1 MKTLNRKT
9 IQARSIHAL
18 ESAREDLRANILV
31 RRAMLQL
38 SQADLAERSGVSRP
52 VLSKIET
59 ASGDF
64 QISALAKLA
73 AALDC
78 PVSELLLPTSV
89 RSIDDAEIAQRFQTP
104 RAKFIKGKDLWAA
117 VEEAKTARESTRT
130 ETLDR
135 SIPSGGR
142 QRSRATVVNGRSK
155 TKR

>member
-9 IQARSIHAL
+9 IQARSIQAL

-31 RRAMLQL
+31 RRATLQL

-59 ASGDF
+59 AAGDF

-78 PVSELLLPTSV
+78 PVSELLLPSTMGTV
-89 RSIDDAEIAQRFQTP
+89 GDAEIAQRFKTP
-104 RAKFIKGKDLWAA
+104 RSQFIKGKDLWAA
-117 VEEAKTARESTRT
+117 VEEVKTAKESTGPKA
-130 ETLDR
+130 LGR